1 MGFPKTTADIASVRC
16 IAAIM
21 VKELKTHAES
31 PFFVKA
37 IPLINQRVLVE
48 NISYLDI

>member
-16 IAAIM
+16 IAAIT
-21 VKELKTHAES
+21 VKELKTHAEI
-31 PFFVKA
+31 PFFAKD
-37 IPLINQRVLVE
+37 IPLISRRFLVQ